1 MHMYAKIYQFS
12 ASVGALEGY
21 VYRKPDAEAL
31 GLPALTVWTDNIC
44 KAYNHLPSEVLG
56 EFQEHLDRT
65 LGRALHSLKPVLGD
79 GHELVQKLQAL
90 IKGAAEMPVS
100 ADDFNKQ
107 KWFE

>member
-1 MHMYAKIYQFS
+1 MHIYAKIYQFS

-21 VYRKPDAEAL
+21 VYKKSSAEEL
-31 GLPALTVWTDNIC
+31 SLPALTVWVDNIC
-44 KAYNHLPSEVLG
+44 KAYNHLSSEVLN
-56 EFQEHLDRT
+56 EFQGHLDRT
-65 LGRALHSLKPVLGD
+65 LGRALHSLNPVFGD
-79 GHELVQKLQAL
+79 GHELVQKLQSL

>member
-1 MHMYAKIYQFS
+1 MHMYSKIYQFA

-21 VYRKPDAEAL
+21 VYKKASADEL

-44 KAYNHLPSEVLG
+44 EAYNYLPPEVLD

-79 GHELVQKLQAL
+79 EHELVQKLQSL
-90 IKGAAEMPVS
+90 FKGVAEMPDS